1 MNREVEL
8 MKIAI
13 LGTGNMGAWFARE
26 LSRQNEVF
34 VYDIDSDKTEMLKN
48 KAEVTVIDRLSSLK
62 DIQPGMLLNAV
73 NLEKTVEIFDAVRE
87 YLTEDCIIADITSV
101 KNGLPDYYDRISF
114 PFVSTHPMFGPTFAD
129 LDHLKQ
135 ENAIII
141 KESDEKGAAFF
152 RDFYKRFNLTIFE
165 YSFSQHDEMMAYSL
179 SLPFVSSLVFAACMK
194 EKVVPGSTFA
204 KQRKIADG
212 LLSEDDRLISEI
224 LFNDNTLTQLEKVT
238 SRLEYLKHIIRQ
250 KDFEE
255 ARLFFERL
263 RRNI

>member
-1 MNREVEL
+1 MR
-8 MKIAI
+8 IAI
-13 LGTGNMGAWFARE
+13 LGAGNMGGWFARE
-26 LSRQNEVF
+26 LSRDNEVSI
-34 VYDIDSDKTEMLKN
+34 YDIDPARAERLKDK
-48 KAEVTVIDRLSSLK
+48 AGITVINELSELK
-62 DIQPGMLLNAV
+62 DIKPGMLLNAV
-73 NLEKTVEIFDAVRE
+73 SLEKTIEIFEAVRDLLAE
-87 YLTEDCIIADITSV
+87 NCILADIASV
-101 KNGLPDYYDRISF
+101 KNGLPDYYSQCTF

-141 KESDEKGAAFF
+141 KESDKTGTEFF
-152 RDFYKRFNLTIFE
+152 REFYRCFNLTIFE
-165 YSFSQHDEMMAYSL
+165 YSFSEHDKMMAYSL

-194 EKVVPGSTFA
+194 EKTVPGSTFA

-238 SRLEYLKHIIRQ
+238 SRLEFLKHIIRQ

-255 ARLFFERL
+255 ARGFFDRL
-263 RRNI
+263 RENIK

>member
-1 MNREVEL
+1 
-8 MKIAI
+8 MKITI

-34 VYDIDSDKTEMLKN
+34 VFDIDAGRTEKLKN
-48 KAEVTVIDRLSSLK
+48 NADVTVIDKLSSLK
-62 DIQPGMLLNAV
+62 DIQPDMLLNAV
-73 NLEKTVEIFDAVRE
+73 SLQETVNMFEAVKD
-87 YLTEDCIIADITSV
+87 YLPENCILADITSV
-101 KNGLPDYYDRISF
+101 KNSLPDYYAQCSF

-129 LDHLKQ
+129 LDRLKQ

-141 KESDEKGAAFF
+141 KESDSKGAEFF
-152 RDFYKRFNLTIFE
+152 QNFYENFGLTLFE

-204 KQRKIADG
+204 KQRMIADG

-238 SRLEYLKHIIRQ
+238 SRLEFLKHIIRQ
-250 KDFEE
+250 KDFDE
-255 ARLFFERL
+255 ARVFFERL
-263 RRNI
+263 RENI